1 MFSNNLPSAWFELT
15 GGPRIPSGRP
25 LDGEY
30 ADYAGTDIARVTGD
44 DAVVALAVQG
54 RDAMAFFSA
63 LGDAQVNGVRYAPG
77 KWTVKEVIGHLSD
90 DERIFAY
97 RALCIARND
106 SRTLAGFDEKQ
117 YVESANFESRPV
129 VGLTSEYCAVRQ
141 ATIVLFA
148 TLSSEAWVRRG
159 VVNGYAAT
167 PRGLAFHILG
177 HELRHLRALREQYG
191 LAHLGDL
198 SR

>member
-1 MFSNNLPSAWFELT
+1 MSSNDLPSAWFQLPP
-15 GGPRIPSGRP
+15 GPRIPSGRP

-30 ADYAGTDIARVTGD
+30 ADYANADIARVAGD
-44 DAVVALAVQG
+44 DAVGALAVQG
-54 RDAMAFFSA
+54 RDAMALLSP

-77 KWTVKEVIGHLSD
+77 KWTVKEVIGHLAD

-106 SRTLAGFDEKQ
+106 SRPLAGFDEKQ
-117 YVESANFESRPV
+117 YVEFANFERRPLA
-129 VGLTSEYCAVRQ
+129 GLISEYCAVRH
-141 ATIVLFA
+141 ATIALFA
-148 TLSSEAWVRRG
+148 ALSSEAWVRTG

-177 HELRHLRALREQYG
+177 HELRHLHALRERY
-191 LAHLGDL
+191 AVADL
-198 SR
+198 